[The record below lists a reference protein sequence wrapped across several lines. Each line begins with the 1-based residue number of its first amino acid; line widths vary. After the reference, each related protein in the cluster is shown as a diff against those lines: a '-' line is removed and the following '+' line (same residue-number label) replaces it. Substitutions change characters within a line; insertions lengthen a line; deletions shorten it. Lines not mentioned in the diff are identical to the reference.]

1 MFVFPEATLGLSPS
15 LLVALAL
22 MGLAVRG
29 LYNIIV
35 RKLLV
40 VETCYII
47 VRCLLSALVRRM
59 QLRVSSSE
67 TSFQRDR

>member
-47 VRCLLSALVRRM
+47 VSCLLSALVRRM
-59 QLRVSSSE
+59 
-67 TSFQRDR
+67 